1 MWGLGLGAVLSRG
14 DATSS
19 AAERSS
25 CRHNH
30 RDHSLSLAAAR
41 DQAQEEYRAAVEQ
54 AVSIRQQAAVRA
66 CISALS
72 DRGQGWSGMSGGL
85 TLSVGL

>member
-14 DATSS
+14 DAASRVS
-19 AAERSS
+19 QRSG
-25 CRHNH
+25 CCHNH
-30 RDHSLSLAAAR
+30 RDRSLSLAATQ
-41 DQAQEEYRAAVEQ
+41 DQAQEEYRAAMEQ
-54 AVSIRQQAAVRA
+54 AVSVRQQAAVRA

-72 DRGQGWSGMSGGL
+72 DRGQGWSGISGGL

>member
-1 MWGLGLGAVLSRG
+1 MWGLGLGAALSRG
-14 DATSS
+14 DAVGS
-19 AAERSS
+19 AAQRPS
-25 CRHNH
+25 CRHSH
-30 RDHSLSLAAAR
+30 RDRSLSLAAAR
-41 DQAQEEYRAAVEQ
+41 DQAQEEYRAAAEQ
-54 AVSIRQQAAVRA
+54 AVSVRQQAAVRA

>member
-1 MWGLGLGAVLSRG
+1 MLSRG
-14 DATSS
+14 DTASS
-19 AAERSS
+19 AAQRSG

-30 RDHSLSLAAAR
+30 RDRSLSLAAAR

-54 AVSIRQQAAVRA
+54 AVSVRQQAAVRA

-85 TLSVGL
+85 TLSIGL